1 MMREESGMTRNG
13 RCALPIGLVL
23 CLLVSAVLA
32 DGRKCERGIDPVV
45 SLFINSTT
53 TLPDDPVEIEMMR
66 KLRRE
71 YGLRRFML
79 DPPGLRRA
87 MGQWDRASH
96 VRLGEAFKRAKEALA
111 GEDIEICWW
120 DRPALGWSRRF
131 PGQRIMDCDGNV
143 SSALCPLDNEA
154 NTPFLEY
161 FKTAGEIGRPDLY
174 ILEDDFNL
182 SGHAGLAN
190 PHGGCFCPLHLKKF
204 AEKVGR
210 TYTAKEI
217 GGFYDRPT
225 SENEPLRRAFAEV
238 SRDSLVHFAKRIRAT
253 LDSFDPEKRIFL
265 FQSAQVD
272 YDGDTTYGNAKAL
285 AGKTRPMVRV
295 YGAQYF
301 SENVPRDLPMVTAHM
316 FYSMQHLP
324 DEVEKVYEADA
335 FPHTRF
341 YNSTRF
347 YLSEICAGMMA
358 GAEDLMMF
366 CVRTA
371 RDPLVDYAY
380 LDMFKANR
388 ARFDAIREFRRR
400 SALVGV
406 RAVGSSEEKSLYRT
420 RETPMLDECARVLA
434 KFGFPMTTLPS
445 DASVLFGETA
455 ARLSEAE
462 LRDVFKGAVIVDS
475 TAALALQA
483 RGLGSWL
490 GCKVESAEE
499 TLEFSRSRTLP
510 VAGARVT
517 GVNSYDYHVLEPVV
531 PVPGWDMKMNY
542 VRIAP
547 GERSETMIRYENPAN
562 EVVAPSFVSTKNP
575 LGGTTG
581 VMSFAVRG
589 NFREWLYCPCL
600 QDVFRNFFD
609 RATGGKLDVVA
620 TRTPGTWLSAAV
632 SDDGQELLVMVN
644 NLAGE
649 PRNDIRLEFAE
660 RWRGGNVMRLDSD
673 GMWTDVG
680 CATDAFVPLGGLT
693 YAAMKP
699 EFFRVVKQLGR

>member
-1 MMREESGMTRNG
+1 MFFRGVLIVVGVVCFGADAFGGES
-13 RCALPIGLVL
+13 
-23 CLLVSAVLA
+23 S
-32 DGRKCERGIDPVV
+32 DGIDPVV
-45 SLFINSTT
+45 SLFINSTS
-53 TLPDDPVEIEMMR
+53 TLPDDPVVIGQMR

-96 VRLGEAFKRAKEALA
+96 VRIGEAFKKAKVALS
-111 GEDIEICWW
+111 GEDVEIGWW
-120 DRPALGWSRRF
+120 DRPALNWSRRF

-143 SSALCPLDNEA
+143 SSALCPLDDEA
-154 NTPFLEY
+154 NNPFLEY
-161 FKTAGEIGRPDLY
+161 LKTAGEIGRPDLY

-210 TYTAKEI
+210 AYTAKEI

-225 SENEPLRRAFAEV
+225 AENEPLRRAFAEV
-238 SRDSLVHFAKRIRAT
+238 SRDSLVHFAKRIRRT

-272 YDGDTTYGNAKAL
+272 YDGDTTFANARAL

-301 SENVPRDLPMVTAHM
+301 SENVPKDLPMVTAHT

-347 YLSEICAGMMA
+347 YLSEICAGLMA
-358 GAEDLMMF
+358 GAENLMMF

-380 LDMFKANR
+380 LDMFKSHR
-388 ARFDAIREFRRR
+388 ARFNEIRKFRSR
-400 SALVGV
+400 SDLVGV
-406 RAVGSSEEKSLYRT
+406 RAVCSAEEKSLYRT

-445 DASVLFGETA
+445 GASVLFGVTA
-455 ARLSEAE
+455 ARLPESE
-462 LRDVFKGAVIVDS
+462 LREAFKGAVIVDS
-475 TAALALQA
+475 TAGLALQE
-483 RGLGSWL
+483 RGLGAWL
-490 GCKVESAEE
+490 GCTVEAAEE

-510 VAGARVT
+510 VEGARVT

-542 VRIAP
+542 VRIRT
-547 GERSETMIRYENPAN
+547 GVESETMIRYENPAD
-562 EVVAPSFVSTKNP
+562 EVVSPSFVSSKNP

-609 RATGGKLDVVA
+609 RATGGAVDVVA

-632 SDDGQELLVMVN
+632 STDGRELLVMVN

-649 PRNDIRLEFAE
+649 PRDDIRLEFSKK
-660 RWRGGNVMRLDSD
+660 WRGGQVCRLTADAA
-673 GMWTDVG
+673 WQDVG
-680 CATDAFVPLGGLT
+680 AADDAFVPAGGFT
-693 YAAMKP
+693 YEPMMP
-699 EFFRVVKQLGR
+699 EFFKVTARSE